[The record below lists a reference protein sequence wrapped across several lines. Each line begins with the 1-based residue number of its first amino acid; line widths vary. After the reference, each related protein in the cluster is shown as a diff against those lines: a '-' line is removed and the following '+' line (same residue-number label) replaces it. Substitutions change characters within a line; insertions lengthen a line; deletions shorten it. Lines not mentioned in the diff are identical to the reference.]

1 MKVNENLTMAERM
14 KAAIVAKIVRA
25 GLVAERDASRI
36 RLSDVPYFIDWAT
49 GFGGIWLV
57 GETTA
62 GEEFFY
68 TPGQWN
74 ALDDATRAARLSRAA
89 GMLFRAHGQEFVIA
103 LQDCLDTYA
112 WCPQPDEG
120 DTPVRVEIT
129 NKSGLLGAAIDFD
142 GPGNTTALLATESPA
157 AAAAV
162 GYKATGIYGASLA
175 DWYLPSFGQWLSIF
189 AYRNRVNAALKSFF
203 GVNNYITQATF
214 WTSTP
219 ADNIRAWIFS
229 NPGTASCVTGSNNA
243 LRTTSNKVRACS
255 QYKCTKRFMIYGK
268 D

>member
-14 KAAIVAKIVRA
+14 KAAIVAKIVQA
-25 GLVAERDASRI
+25 GLVAEGDASRI

-57 GETTA
+57 GETVA

-68 TPGQWN
+68 SPEQWA

-89 GMLFRAHGQEFVIA
+89 GMLFRAQGQEFVIA
-103 LQDCLDTYA
+103 LQDCPETYT
-112 WCPQPDEG
+112 WCPEPED
-120 DTPVRVEIT
+120 DTPVQVEIT
-129 NKSGLLGAAIDFD
+129 NKGGSMSAAIDFD
-142 GPGNTTALLATESPA
+142 GPGNTAALLATDSPA
-157 AAAAV
+157 AIAAV
-162 GYKATGIYGASLA
+162 NYKTTGIHGAALA
-175 DWYLPSFGQWLSIF
+175 DWYLPAFGQWSLVF

-203 GVNNYITQATF
+203 GVNTYIAQATF
-214 WTSTP
+214 WSST
-219 ADNIRAWIFS
+219 AQDNIRAWPLS
-229 NPGTASCVTGSNNA
+229 NPGTTSYLHSPSGS
-243 LRTTSNKVRACS
+243 LRTTLNKVRSCS

>member
-68 TPGQWN
+68 TPEQWN
-74 ALDDATRAARLSRAA
+74 ALDDATRGERLSRAV
-89 GMLFRAHGQEFVIA
+89 GMLFRAQRKEFVFA
-103 LQDCLDTYA
+103 LQDCPGTYA
-112 WCPQPDEG
+112 WCLTSEDGTTPQ
-120 DTPVRVEIT
+120 VEIT
-129 NKSGLLGAAIDFD
+129 PRGGSQGAVIDFN
-142 GPGNTTALLATESPA
+142 GQENTTALLSVASPA
-157 AAAAV
+157 AKAAV
-162 GYKATGIYGASLA
+162 DYKATGIHGAAAA
-175 DWYLPSFGQWLSIF
+175 DWYLPAFGHWALIF
-189 AYRNRVNAALKSFF
+189 AYRNKVNAALKTFF
-203 GVNNYITQATF
+203 GTNNYIAQATY
-214 WTSTP
+214 WSSTP
-219 ADNIRAWIFS
+219 SDSIRAWTLP
-229 NPGTASCVTGSNNA
+229 NPGTASCITNPNNP

-255 QYKCTKRFMIYGK
+255 QYKCTKRYLIHGK
-268 D
+268 Y